1 MLEDLCLTADN
12 WTMDHGSWIM
22 DHGLEFGNWEIAT
35 CNLSS
40 TVKCLTVFA
49 SCGLYGLYGLWIM
62 DWSLG

>member
-1 MLEDLCLTADN
+1 
-12 WTMDHGSWIM
+12 M
-22 DHGLEFGNWEIAT
+22 DHGLEFGNWEIVT

-49 SCGLYGLYGLWIM
+49 LCGLYGLYGLYGLWRM